1 MGKEQIGWRR
11 EKRNILKDKVK
22 GEVDKV
28 AIGKKGPDYRA
39 IEETRPYTV
48 YKRQERWGRS
58 RNMH

>member
-28 AIGKKGPDYRA
+28 VIGKKGPDYRA
-39 IEETRPYTV
+39 AEEMRPYAA
-48 YKRQERWGRS
+48 YKK
-58 RNMH
+58 

>member
-11 EKRNILKDKVK
+11 EKKKRNILKDKVK
-22 GEVDKV
+22 GKVD
-28 AIGKKGPDYRA
+28 KGPDYRA
-39 IEETRPYTV
+39 IEETRPCTV